1 MAHDTDAF
9 ELRRLMRQ
17 EAHEKAFEFQVMG
30 QREFERCRNRD
41 FETGKTVAKENHDKR
56 MRKMDID

>member
-30 QREFERCRNRD
+30 QREFERCRDRD
-41 FETGKTVAKENHDKR
+41 FETGKAVAKENHDKR
-56 MRKMDID
+56 MKKMDID